1 MAAITPMMKQYEE
14 IKAKHND
21 CILFFRMGDFYEMF
35 NDDAIKASRELEI
48 VLTGRSA
55 GEDTKAPMCGV
66 PFHSANSYIA
76 KLVSKG
82 YKVAVCEQIQDA
94 SEAKGLVE
102 RDVVRIITPGTVL
115 DTSLLDEKSNNY
127 LGCVFADEGIT
138 ALVFADISTGEIYA
152 TKILSENK
160 NEVLNEI
167 ARYSP
172 KEILLNYDAKISYE
186 KILSER
192 FGCYV
197 NNLDNE
203 AFAFSAAYEKIMH
216 ELDLDD
222 IADIN
227 LAGENSVISAA
238 GAVIEYLTDTQKSS
252 LFRAL
257 DLIFYQTEQYVDIDV
272 STRRNLE
279 ITETMRDKAK
289 KGSLLWV
296 LDKTRTS
303 MGGRMLKQWVE
314 KPLISP
320 AGISFRQ
327 NGVSELLGNMPV
339 RNDIGENLSRVFD
352 IARLINRISLG
363 SATPRD
369 MLSLRES
376 LKRLPELKQCL
387 AGFNSDILKKQMQE
401 LDVMADICEL
411 LECAVSDEPPVNL
424 RDGGVIKDGYDTR
437 VDEYRN
443 AMSEGTSWLAQIQ
456 ESEREATGIKTLKVG
471 FNKVFGYYIEVS
483 AGQAKN
489 VPEHYVRKQTLTNG
503 ERYITQKLKDIESV
517 IIGAEERLLRLE
529 VHLFE
534 ELRTKVASQIERLRK
549 TANAVAVVDVLI
561 SFAEVAEQYNYTM
574 PAVDYS
580 GKIIIKDGRHPVVE
594 KMLKSDLFVPNDTM
608 LDEKDNR
615 LCVITGPNMAGK
627 STYMRQV
634 ALIVLMAQ
642 IGSFVPAQSAQ
653 IGVVD
658 KIFTRVGASDDLSSG
673 QSTFMVEMNE
683 VANILSNATKNSL
696 IIFDEIGRGTSTY
709 DGLSI
714 AWAVVEHVSDKKKI
728 GAKTLFAT
736 HYHELTELEDKL
748 DGVKNYCVAAKK
760 RGDDVTFLRKIIR
773 GGADGSYGIEV
784 AAIAGVSGDV
794 IRRAKQIL
802 KSLEESDI
810 NRTDNVKMK
819 IKAADKSEAD
829 DAQIGFESIN
839 NNIIIEELKRM
850 DITTYTPIEA
860 LNMLNGLINR
870 AREL

>member
-14 IKAKHND
+14 IKARHRD

-35 NDDAIKASRELEI
+35 NDDAITASRELEI

-82 YKVAVCEQIQDA
+82 YKVAVCEQTQDA

-102 RDVVRIITPGTVL
+102 RDVIRVITPGTVL
-115 DTSLLDEKSNNY
+115 DSSLLDEKSNNY
-127 LGCVFADEGIT
+127 LGCVYVSEGET

-152 TKILSENK
+152 TKILSNNK
-160 NEVLNEI
+160 NEALNEF
-167 ARYSP
+167 ARYNP
-172 KEILLNYDAKISYE
+172 KEVLLNHSAGISYE
-186 KILSER
+186 KILRER
-192 FGCYV
+192 FGCYI
-197 NNLDNE
+197 NSLDDE
-203 AFAFSAAYEKIMH
+203 AFLFSNAYDKVMH

-222 IADIN
+222 IADIG
-227 LAGENSVISAA
+227 LTDENTVISAA
-238 GAVIEYLTDTQKSS
+238 GAVIGYLTDTQKSS

-257 DLIFYQTEQYVDIDV
+257 DLIFYQTEQYMDIDA

-296 LDKTRTS
+296 LDKTKTS
-303 MGGRMLKQWVE
+303 MGGRMLRQWVE

-320 AGISFRQ
+320 AGIAFRQ
-327 NGVSELLGNMPV
+327 SGVRELLANMPA
-339 RNDIGENLSRVFD
+339 RNDIIESMGSIFD

-363 SATPRD
+363 SANPRD

-376 LKRLPELKQCL
+376 LKRLPELKKCL
-387 AGFNSDILKKQMQE
+387 SGFGSDILKKQTQE
-401 LDVMADICEL
+401 LDEMTDVCDL
-411 LECAVSDEPPVNL
+411 LENAVNDEPPANL
-424 RDGGVIKDGYDTR
+424 RDGGVIKDGYDSR
-437 VDEYRN
+437 VDEYRS
-443 AMSEGTSWLAQIQ
+443 AMTEGTTWLAQIQ
-456 ESEREATGIKTLKVG
+456 EQEREATGIKTLKVG

-483 AGQAKN
+483 AGQTKN

-517 IIGAEERLLRLE
+517 IIGAGERLLRLE
-529 VHLFE
+529 AYLFE
-534 ELRTKVASQIERLRK
+534 ELRTRVAAQIERLRK
-549 TANAVAVVDVLI
+549 TANAVATVDVLT

-574 PAVDYS
+574 PVMDYS
-580 GKIIIKDGRHPVVE
+580 GKVVIKDGRHPVVE

-683 VANILSNATKNSL
+683 VANILSNATKSSL

-709 DGLSI
+709 DGLAI
-714 AWAVVEHVSDKKKI
+714 AWAVVEYVSDMKKI

-760 RGDDVTFLRKIIR
+760 RGDDITFLRKIIR

-784 AAIAGVSGDV
+784 AALAGVSGDV

-819 IKAADKSEAD
+819 VKSIEKSD
-829 DAQIGFESIN
+829 TDAGQIGIESIN
-839 NNIIIEELKRM
+839 NDIIIEELKRM
-850 DITTYTPIEA
+850 DITIYTPIEA
-860 LNMLNGLINR
+860 LNTLNGLINK
-870 AREL
+870 AKGL